1 MFWSRARQP
10 PRNLHE
16 PHSFGDR
23 SESAVPFL
31 LHAQELQAQLW
42 SCLIAGRKECEY
54 MADLKQTVDELY
66 TSHSR
71 RSVRFRYALIL
82 FDAVTIV
89 FFISTAHLPHGP
101 GIVFAS
107 RVTGAII
114 LLDLL
119 ARMWVAEDRR
129 FLLTRL
135 YTLADIIVIL
145 SLFVDPLLQGNLAF
159 LRVLRGMRLIHSYH
173 LLYDLRRDSAFF
185 RTHEDAVLATINL
198 FVFVM
203 VTSATALVFFIDA
216 TATSTPFVD
225 AMYFTV
231 ATLTTTGYGDIT
243 LSTSGGK
250 LFSIFVMVGGVALF
264 VRLAQAIVQPQKV
277 KFKCDT
283 CGLLRHDLDA
293 VHCKH
298 CGEIVIIETLGA

>member
-1 MFWSRARQP
+1 MT
-10 PRNLHE
+10 E
-16 PHSFGDR
+16 
-23 SESAVPFL
+23 
-31 LHAQELQAQLW
+31 
-42 SCLIAGRKECEY
+42 
-54 MADLKQTVDELY
+54 LKQRVTELY
-66 TSHSR
+66 TGHAR

-89 FFISTAHLPHGP
+89 FFIATAHVPHGA
-101 GIVFAS
+101 GIVLAS
-107 RVTGAII
+107 RVTGLVI
-114 LLDLL
+114 LADLL
-119 ARMWVAEDRR
+119 ARLWVALDRR

-135 YTLADIIVIL
+135 YTLADIIVIG
-145 SLFVDPLLQGNLAF
+145 SLFVDPWLQGDLAF

-185 RTHEDAVLATINL
+185 RTHEDSVLATINL

-203 VTSATALVFFIDA
+203 VTSATSLVFFIDPA
-216 TATSTPFVD
+216 STETPFVD

-243 LSTSGGK
+243 LATPGGK

-277 KFKCDT
+277 KCKCQT
-283 CGLLRHDLDA
+283 CGLLRHDPDA

-298 CGEIVIIETLGA
+298 CGEIVNIETLGA